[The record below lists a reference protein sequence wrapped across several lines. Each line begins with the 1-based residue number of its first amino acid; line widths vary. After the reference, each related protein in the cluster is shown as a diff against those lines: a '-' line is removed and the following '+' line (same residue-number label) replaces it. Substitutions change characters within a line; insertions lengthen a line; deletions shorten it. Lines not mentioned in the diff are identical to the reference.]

1 LKLITRI
8 APLFLVLTAAC
19 NDVVT
24 DDPTPNEEEVIT
36 TVVLTF
42 SPDAGGADLAFR
54 WADPEDDGSP
64 VIDDVVLP
72 NGAYTLSVGFLNELE
87 EPAEEITEEIEDES
101 DEHQIFVTGSGIEGP
116 ATGTN
121 AAAVLTH
128 AYADTDANGLPIGLD
143 NTITGIAAGTGELT
157 ISLRHLP
164 AEDGTAVKVADLAAD
179 VATGGFGSI
188 AGDNDVQVT
197 FPLEVQ

>member
-1 LKLITRI
+1 MTLITRI
-8 APLFLVLTAAC
+8 APLILLFTAAC
-19 NDVVT
+19 KDVT
-24 DDPTPNEEEVIT
+24 GDDPINEEEVIT

-42 SPDAGGADLAFR
+42 TPDAGGADLEFR

-72 NGAYTLSVGFLNELE
+72 NAAYTMGVRFLNELE
-87 EPAEEITEEIEDES
+87 TPAEEITEEIEDES

-128 AYADTDANGLPIGLD
+128 AYADTDANGLPVGLD
-143 NTITGIAAGTGELT
+143 NTMTGLQAGTGELT
-157 ISLRHLP
+157 ITLRHVP
-164 AEDGTAVKVADLAAD
+164 PENDVAVKVADLAD
-179 VATGGFGSI
+179 SVATGGFGSI
-188 AGDNDVQVT
+188 GGDNDVQIT